1 MRVGTILFAGAGLV
15 YSQPA
20 VLVDPI
26 RTIVS
31 AFDRVNLVGLGERHR
46 SFEDSQFRL
55 KLIRD
60 PMFQRKV
67 NDIVIEFGNALY
79 QPILDQFVN
88 GDDVPLMELSK
99 VWKYTTQRT
108 PRSGSVWDSPI

>member
-1 MRVGTILFAGAGLV
+1 MTAISTPAMISDVAEASYCESGPFYLAGAGLV

-31 AFDRVNLVGLGERHR
+31 AFDRVNLVGLGERHQ
-46 SFEDSQFRL
+46 SFEDPQFRL

-67 NDIVIEFGNALY
+67 NDIVIKFGNQLY
-79 QPILDQFVN
+79 QPILD
-88 GDDVPLMELSK
+88 
-99 VWKYTTQRT
+99 
-108 PRSGSVWDSPI
+108 